1 MQTVLGT
8 SPCDTGGVLEV
19 AWVVTLDTA
28 FNVNPLLVRFS
39 AVSDALTQAPSG
51 EAEVDVGQTFAG

>member
-1 MQTVLGT
+1 MQTVLDA
-8 SPCDTGGVLEV
+8 SPWDTGGVLEV

-28 FNVNPLLVRFS
+28 FNVDALLLRFCV
-39 AVSDALTQAPSG
+39 VSYALTQAPNG